1 MTVLI
6 RTDPGLSAA
15 ERFAFWHEMIGQAW
29 VPMEPFTEHEAGFW
43 GQIRCADLGA
53 VKVGLMTATPFGVR
67 RGRKLINQSDRE
79 LLKVAMPLRGP
90 GGAAV
95 VQDERQALLGLGDF
109 VVYDTSRPYVVR
121 PRPAGTVGPVH
132 VLTLLFP
139 RALLPLPP
147 HQIERLTAV
156 PMAAHRGIGALTSRL
171 LAQVAAEL
179 DHLTPTEGA
188 RLATAALEVLAAR
201 LAHELGSDHQVP
213 PESHQRALLARIHA
227 FIQDHLGDP
236 DLSPGIV
243 AAAHHISLRYLYKLF
258 EERDETVAGWIRARR
273 LEACRRDLADP
284 ALASRPV
291 AAIAARWGFRNPA
304 SFSQVFKAAHGLPP
318 QGYRQLARGGDQTV
332 HGS

>member
-1 MTVLI
+1 
-6 RTDPGLSAA
+6 
-15 ERFAFWHEMIGQAW
+15 
-29 VPMEPFTEHEAGFW
+29 
-43 GQIRCADLGA
+43 
-53 VKVGLMTATPFGVR
+53 
-67 RGRKLINQSDRE
+67 
-79 LLKVAMPLRGP
+79 
-90 GGAAV
+90 
-95 VQDERQALLGLGDF
+95 

-121 PRPAGTVGPVH
+121 PRLAGVVGPVH

-147 HQIERLTAV
+147 HQLEQLTAV

-171 LAQVAAEL
+171 LAQLAADL
-179 DHLTPTEGA
+179 DHLTPTAGA

-213 PESHQRALLARIHA
+213 PESYRRALLARIHA

-236 DLSPGIV
+236 GLSPGMV
-243 AAAHHISLRYLYKLF
+243 AAAHHVSLRYLHKLF
-258 EERDETVAGWIRARR
+258 EEQGETVAGWIRARR

-304 SFSQVFKAAHGLPP
+304 SFSQVFKAAHGMPP
-318 QGYRQLARGGDQTV
+318 QAYRRLARGTDESV